1 MAKKKQKR
9 KFALLQTNVHA
20 DLEKRFYA
28 SPEYQ
33 LHRNISAALRAI
45 LDRVL
50 PKGGESQG

>member
-9 KFALLQTNVHA
+9 KLALLQTNVQP

-28 SPEYQ
+28 SPEFK
-33 LHRNISAALRAI
+33 LHGNISSALRAI

-50 PKGGESQG
+50 PQAVESQE